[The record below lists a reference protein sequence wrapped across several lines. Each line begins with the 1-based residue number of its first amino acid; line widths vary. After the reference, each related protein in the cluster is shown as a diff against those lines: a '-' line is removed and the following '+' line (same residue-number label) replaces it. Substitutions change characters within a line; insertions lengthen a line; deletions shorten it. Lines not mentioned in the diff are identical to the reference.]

1 MLKVR
6 SSGYKTDCKDAIHT
20 LLVAALRWLNCRFE
34 PNYSETMARKKAASP
49 AKTTAQATT
58 DRVNADGLAVS
69 DLRIR
74 LEFLERDNEKLLKQ
88 IEKKRTELTNL
99 TERIREIGVEV
110 AHRSAPILQQLL
122 ELDTKIH
129 EVFAE
134 IFNGR
139 KFGKQSHKSIQE
151 IYYSLQIAGL
161 ISPKSLD
168 DDDDSDDESEDDDDW
183 GWDEEEVFGRQ
194 HQSRFNAD
202 AESPQIDRDELKKIR
217 QLFLRLADVFHP
229 DKTLDEKDREYR
241 TEVMKEINQAYQAG
255 DLAKLLAIEK
265 QHQMGEIIDRDN
277 ADDLMQRC
285 ARIER
290 ENEFLNQQ
298 FANIKQEIRETKNT
312 PQGSIVSE
320 YRKLTKS
327 GIDPI
332 GEMVAETESQV
343 KIIAEVHQ
351 FAIDFRDR
359 KMTIKDFMKGPAV
372 LQQMKTVSPE
382 ELLMEFFAQF

>member
-1 MLKVR
+1 
-6 SSGYKTDCKDAIHT
+6 
-20 LLVAALRWLNCRFE
+20 
-34 PNYSETMARKKAASP
+34 MARKKAASTS
-49 AKTTAQATT
+49 TTTSQAAT

-88 IEKKRTELTNL
+88 IEKKRTELNNL
-99 TERIREIGVEV
+99 SDRIREIGVEV
-110 AHRSAPILQQLL
+110 AQRSAPILQQLL

-134 IFNGR
+134 IFSGR
-139 KFGKQSHKSIQE
+139 KLGKQSQKSIKE
-151 IYYSLQIAGL
+151 IYYSLQLSGL
-161 ISPKSLD
+161 ISPKNLD
-168 DDDDSDDESEDDDDW
+168 DDEDADDEIEDDRDDW
-183 GWDEEEVFGRQ
+183 DWDDEEVFGRQ
-194 HQSRFNAD
+194 QQSRFKAD
-202 AESPQIDRDELKKIR
+202 AESSQIDRDELKKIR
-217 QLFLRLADVFHP
+217 QIFLRLADVFHP

-241 TEVMKEINQAYQAG
+241 TEVMKEINQAYQSG

-277 ADDLMQRC
+277 ADDLFQRC

-298 FANIKQEIRETKNT
+298 FANIKQEIRETKRT
-312 PQGSIVSE
+312 PQGSVVAE

-343 KIIAEVHQ
+343 KIVAEIHQ

-372 LQQMKTVSPE
+372 LQQMQTVSPE